1 MQKKIRGL
9 NGVGGTLMS
18 GLEIQHDKENDKLLY
33 PGAANAL
40 QDVSSRAMGM
50 RLKEKKSP
58 GFLTSGMATQYEIE
72 DFINNHEKA
81 NEMKE
86 EIAFNEKRR
95 KANKPTLLGL
105 APAGA
110 AIGAALPMAGAGAL
124 EAVKAK
130 KGQILN
136 SAMKGAKAMITP
148 GTVSDMNSFTSKYAV
163 PLAGAGVGLVG
174 GLALAGKLNGMHRDK
189 VVGKKRDQVLN
200 DISYDLDK
208 HMRNK
213 DTIKRIANNSTFKA
227 LENRQVADES
237 AMMEKKAEEK
247 KRNVPLRAVGAA
259 IPGAFIASNT
269 IGSVLAVKEAK
280 SILRNGGA
288 IPSDVMDLLKGH
300 WGKVGAGTAV
310 GAGLAAAHSVRKNLT
325 HNVSY
330 KKAKGI
336 EKKAGYKR
344 DLRIA
349 RAEAK
354 AKNPRLTIASSPEEV
369 KKYQREMAQY
379 GDAIESFLN
388 SSDRNQDWE
397 TKRKMARLSI
407 DRGESSKN
415 IMPETSTK
423 SFVNKRIMDKHSN
436 KATLPKDNSYG
447 KYYIREEI
455 LRNHPEFNGYNL
467 AKPSLLPTTPKDRLD
482 NIKKGKQSMKDY
494 VKWSNRRHI
503 TSNDTNLAKQL
514 ESGTHKQKRYSI
526 QDLKA
531 DGVYFKTHSEEKPF
545 NLAGFDGTKIRRN
558 FTGDPSMPKKGIP
571 IWASKLPEVSTTYG
585 DTVLAFKPNEAMIAG
600 ASPIDHPHL
609 ATDTRF
615 MNKKQIGRVNGWNQ
629 KVELNRNPEYER
641 VFTYDRKNMDKST
654 IATYSKHRVGH
665 GNKFDQGSW
674 EFTKNKPGSLADRY
688 ARMITNGPQQGYA
701 SEKEIK
707 RLDRKAL
714 RRKANEILS
723 IEPGKKVD
731 MSAINSKH
739 QLPSKVRELA
749 KNKAFRKNML
759 LTTGALATAGLV
771 GYNAYKTINDAKK
784 KRGFLKQKEKEEKTA
799 NQVHHELMIE
809 KMAIRGK

>member
-1 MQKKIRGL
+1 MQKKIRGI
-9 NGVGGTLMS
+9 NSVGGTLMS
-18 GLEIQHDKENDKLLY
+18 GLEIQHDKENNKLLY
-33 PGAANAL
+33 PGATAAF

-58 GFLTSGMATQYEIE
+58 GFLTSGIATQYEIE

-86 EIAFNEKRR
+86 EIAFNEKRI
-95 KANKPTLLGL
+95 KANKPALLGL

-136 SAMKGAKAMITP
+136 SAMKGAKAMIAP
-148 GTVSDMNSFTSKYAV
+148 GTVSDMNSFASKFAV

-213 DTIKRIANNSTFKA
+213 DTVKRIADNSTFKA
-227 LENRQVADES
+227 LENRQVADEPV
-237 AMMEKKAEEK
+237 MM
-247 KRNVPLRAVGAA
+247 
-259 IPGAFIASNT
+259 
-269 IGSVLAVKEAK
+269 
-280 SILRNGGA
+280 
-288 IPSDVMDLLKGH
+288 
-300 WGKVGAGTAV
+300 
-310 GAGLAAAHSVRKNLT
+310 
-325 HNVSY
+325 
-330 KKAKGI
+330 

-354 AKNPRLTIASSPEEV
+354 AKNPRLMFGDMSSPEKV
-369 KKYQREMAQY
+369 KAYKDGMGQY
-379 GDAIESFLN
+379 ADAIESFLN

-415 IMPETSTK
+415 VSAPESTK
-423 SFVNKRIMDKHSN
+423 SFINKRIIDKHSN
-436 KATLPKDNSYG
+436 KALLP
-447 KYYIREEI
+447 RENKLNEFSVSEQI
-455 LRNHPEFNGYNL
+455 LNNHPQYKKYELF
-467 AKPSLLPTTPKDRLD
+467 KPRLKETTPAERLERMKNSGMSAKDF
-482 NIKKGKQSMKDY
+482 
-494 VKWSNRRHI
+494 VKNKRYHI
-503 TSNDTNLAKQL
+503 TGNDTNLAKQL
-514 ESGTHKQKRYSI
+514 ESGKHKQKRYST

-531 DGVYFKTHSEEKPF
+531 DGVYFKTHSESKPF
-545 NLAGFDGTKIRRN
+545 DLAGYDGTKIRRN
-558 FTGDPSMPKKGIP
+558 FTGDPAMPKKGIP

-585 DTVLAFKPNEAMIAG
+585 DTVLAFKPNEAMMAG
-600 ASPIDHPHL
+600 ASPTDHPHL
-609 ATDTRF
+609 AKDTRF
-615 MNKKQIGRVNGWNQ
+615 MSKKQIGRVDGWNQ

-654 IATYSKHRVGH
+654 VATYSKHRVGR
-665 GNKFDQGSW
+665 GDKFDQGSW

-688 ARMITNGPQQGYA
+688 ARKITNGPQNGYA
-701 SEKEIK
+701 SGKEIK

-714 RRKANEILS
+714 KRKANEILS

-749 KNKAFRKNML
+749 KNEAFRKNML
-759 LTTGALATAGLV
+759 LATGAAAGLGLA
-771 GYNAYKTINDAKK
+771 GYNAYRTVSNAKK
-784 KRGFLKQKEKEEKTA
+784 KRDFLKQKEKEEKTA
-799 NQVHHELMIE
+799 SQVHHELMIE
-809 KMAIRGK
+809 KTAIRGK

>member
-1 MQKKIRGL
+1 
-9 NGVGGTLMS
+9 MS

-33 PGAANAL
+33 PGATNAL

-50 RLKEKKSP
+50 RLKEMKSP
-58 GFLTSGMATQYEIE
+58 GFLASDMATQYEIE

-110 AIGAALPMAGAGAL
+110 AIGAALPIAGAGAL

-269 IGSVLAVKEAK
+269 IGSVLGVKEAK

-288 IPSDVMDLLKGH
+288 IPSDAMDLLKGH
-300 WGKVGAGTAV
+300 WGKVGAGAAV
-310 GAGLAAAHSVRKNLT
+310 GAGLAAAHSVRKNLA

-407 DRGESSKN
+407 DKGESSKN
-415 IMPETSTK
+415 ISVPESTK
-423 SFVNKRIMDKHSN
+423 SFINKRIVDKHSKGN
-436 KATLPKDNSYG
+436 LNIEVPKFSNSL
-447 KYYIREEI
+447 REDI
-455 LRNHPEFNGYNL
+455 LSNHPEFNGYNL
-467 AKPSLLPTTPKDRLD
+467 AKPSLIPTTPEQRLK
-482 NIKKGKQSMKDY
+482 NIKKGKKSKEDY
-494 VKWSNRRHI
+494 VELFTRGHI
-503 TSNDTNLAKQL
+503 HGNDSNLAKQL
-514 ESGTHKQKRYSI
+514 ESGKHKQKRYST

-531 DGVYFKTHSEEKPF
+531 DGVYFKTHSESKPF
-545 NLAGFDGTKIRRN
+545 DLAGYDGTKIRRN
-558 FTGDPSMPKKGIP
+558 FTGDPTIPKKGIP

-585 DTVLAFKPNEAMIAG
+585 DTVLAFKPNKAMLAG
-600 ASPIDHPHL
+600 ASPTDHPHL
-609 ATDTRF
+609 AKDTRF
-615 MNKKQIGRVNGWNQ
+615 MSKQQIDRVNGWNPS
-629 KVELNRNPEYER
+629 VELNRNPEYER
-641 VFTYDRKNMDKST
+641 VFTYDRKNLDKST
-654 IATYSKHRVGH
+654 VATYSKHRVGG

-688 ARMITNGPQQGYA
+688 ARKIVNGPQDGYA
-701 SEKEIK
+701 SAKEIK

-714 RRKANEILS
+714 KRKANEILS
-723 IEPGKKVD
+723 IEPGRKVD
-731 MSAINSKH
+731 MSVINSKH

-749 KNKAFRKNML
+749 KNEAFRKNML
-759 LTTGALATAGLV
+759 LATGTAAGLGLA
-771 GYNAYKTINDAKK
+771 GYSAYKNVSDAKK
-784 KRGFLKQKEKEEKTA
+784 KRDFLKQKEKEEKTA
-799 NQVHHELMIE
+799 NQAHHELMIE
-809 KMAIRGK
+809 KTAIRGK

>member
-9 NGVGGTLMS
+9 NSVGGTLMS

-33 PGAANAL
+33 LGASNAL
-40 QDVSSRAMGM
+40 QDVSNKAKIM

-58 GFLTSGMATQYEIE
+58 GFLASDMATQYEID

-86 EIAFNEKRR
+86 EIAFNKKRR
-95 KANKPTLLGL
+95 KANKPALLGL

-136 SAMKGAKAMITP
+136 SAMKGAKAMIAP
-148 GTVSDMNSFTSKYAV
+148 GTVSDMNSFTSKFAV
-163 PLAGAGVGLVG
+163 PLAGAGAGLVG

-213 DTIKRIANNSTFKA
+213 DTIKRIADNSTFKA
-227 LENRQVADES
+227 LKNRQVADES
-237 AMMEKKAEEK
+237 AMMEKKAKEK
-247 KRNVPLRAVGAA
+247 KRNVPLRAVGAT
-259 IPGAFIASNT
+259 IPGAIIASNT
-269 IGSVLAVKEAK
+269 IGSALAVKEAK

-288 IPSDVMDLLKGH
+288 IPSDAMDLLKGH
-300 WGKVGAGTAV
+300 WGKVGAGAAV
-310 GAGLAAAHSVRKNLT
+310 GAGLAAAHSVRKNLA

-354 AKNPRLTIASSPEEV
+354 AKKPRLAIATSPGEV
-369 KKYQREMAQY
+369 KKYQEEMARY

-415 IMPETSTK
+415 ISVPESTK
-423 SFVNKRIMDKHSN
+423 SFVNKRIVDKHSKGN
-436 KATLPKDNSYG
+436 LNIEVPKYSGYL
-447 KYYIREEI
+447 REDI
-455 LRNHPEFNGYNL
+455 LDNHPDFLGYNL
-467 AKPSLLPTTPKDRLD
+467 RKPMQVPTTPEERLKKIKRIKDS
-482 NIKKGKQSMKDY
+482 KEDY
-494 VKWSNRRHI
+494 VKRLTRDHI
-503 TSNDTNLAKQL
+503 YGNDSNLAKQL
-514 ESGTHKQKRYSI
+514 ESGKHKQKRYST

-531 DGVYFKTHSEEKPF
+531 DGVYFKTHSEFKPF
-545 NLAGFDGTKIRRN
+545 DLAGYDGTKIKRN

-600 ASPIDHPHL
+600 ASPIDHRHL
-609 ATDTRF
+609 AKDTRF
-615 MNKKQIGRVNGWNQ
+615 MSKKQIGRVNGWNQ
-629 KVELNRNPEYER
+629 NFDLNRNPEYER
-641 VFTYDRKNMDKST
+641 VFTYNRKNMDKST
-654 IATYSKHRVGH
+654 VATYSKHGVGR
-665 GNKFDQGSW
+665 GGKFDQGSW

-688 ARMITNGPQQGYA
+688 ARKIVNGPQQGYA
-701 SEKEIK
+701 SGKEIK

-714 RRKANEILS
+714 KRKANDLLS
-723 IEPGKKVD
+723 IEPGNKVD

-749 KNKAFRKNML
+749 KNEAFRKNML
-759 LTTGALATAGLV
+759 LATGAAAGLGLV
-771 GYNAYKTINDAKK
+771 GYNAYKTVSNAKK
-784 KRGFLKQKEKEEKTA
+784 KRDFLKQKEKEEKTA
-799 NQVHHELMIE
+799 SQVHHELMIE

>member
-18 GLEIQHDKENDKLLY
+18 GLEIMHDKENDKLLY
-33 PGAANAL
+33 LGASNAL
-40 QDVSSRAMGM
+40 QDVSNKAKIM

-58 GFLTSGMATQYEIE
+58 GFLASDMATQYEID

-95 KANKPTLLGL
+95 KANKPALLGL

-136 SAMKGAKAMITP
+136 SAMKGAKAMIAP
-148 GTVSDMNSFTSKYAV
+148 GTVSDMNSFASKYAV
-163 PLAGAGVGLVG
+163 PLAGAGAGLVG

-227 LENRQVADES
+227 LKNRQVADES
-237 AMMEKKAEEK
+237 AMMEKKAKEK

-269 IGSVLAVKEAK
+269 IGSALAVKKAK
-280 SILRNGGA
+280 SIVNNGGA
-288 IPSDVMDLLKGH
+288 IPSNARDLLKGH
-300 WGKVGAGTAV
+300 WGKVGAGAAV
-310 GAGLAAAHSVRKNLT
+310 GAGLAAAHSVRKNLA

-354 AKNPRLTIASSPEEV
+354 AKKPRLVTATSPEEV
-369 KKYQREMAQY
+369 KKYQEEMARY

-407 DRGESSKN
+407 DKGESSKN
-415 IMPETSTK
+415 ISVPKSTK
-423 SFVNKRIMDKHSN
+423 SFVNKRIVDKHSKGN
-436 KATLPKDNSYG
+436 LNIDSKFGGYLSED
-447 KYYIREEI
+447 I
-455 LRNHPEFNGYNL
+455 LDNHPDFLGYNL
-467 AKPSLLPTTPKDRLD
+467 RKPTQVPITPKQKLE
-482 NIKKGKQSMKDY
+482 NLKKMKWSKEDY
-494 VKWSNRRHI
+494 VKWFTRDNI
-503 TSNDTNLAKQL
+503 TNNDTNLAKQL
-514 ESGTHKQKRYSI
+514 ESGKHKQKRYSI

-531 DGVYFKTHSEEKPF
+531 DGVYFKTHSESDPF
-545 NLAGFDGTKIRRN
+545 DLAGSDGTRIKRN
-558 FTGDPSMPKKGIP
+558 FTGDPTIPKKGIP

-600 ASPIDHPHL
+600 ASPIDHRHL
-609 ATDTRF
+609 AKDTRF
-615 MNKKQIGRVNGWNQ
+615 MSKKQIGRVNGWNQ
-629 KVELNRNPEYER
+629 SFDLNRNPEYER
-641 VFTYDRKNMDKST
+641 VFTYDRKNMNKST
-654 IATYSKHRVGH
+654 VATYSKHRVG
-665 GNKFDQGSW
+665 GGDKFDQGSW

-688 ARMITNGPQQGYA
+688 ARKIVNGPQQGYA
-701 SEKEIK
+701 SAKEIK

-714 RRKANEILS
+714 KRKANEILS

-731 MSAINSKH
+731 MSAINSEH

-759 LTTGALATAGLV
+759 LATGAAAGLGLV
-771 GYNAYKTINDAKK
+771 GYNAYKAVSNAKK
-784 KRGFLKQKEKEEKTA
+784 KRDFSKQKEKEEKTA
-799 NQVHHELMIE
+799 SQVHHELMIE

>member
-1 MQKKIRGL
+1 MQKKIRGI
-9 NGVGGTLMS
+9 NSAGGTLMS

-33 PGAANAL
+33 PGATAAL

-58 GFLTSGMATQYEIE
+58 GFLASGIATQYEIE

-86 EIAFNEKRR
+86 EIAFNEKRI
-95 KANKPTLLGL
+95 KANKPALLGL

-136 SAMKGAKAMITP
+136 SAMKGAKAMIAP
-148 GTVSDMNSFTSKYAV
+148 GTVSDMNSFASKFAV
-163 PLAGAGVGLVG
+163 PLAGAGAGLIG

-213 DTIKRIANNSTFKA
+213 DTIKRIADNSTFKA
-227 LENRQVADES
+227 LKNRQVADES
-237 AMMEKKAEEK
+237 AMM
-247 KRNVPLRAVGAA
+247 
-259 IPGAFIASNT
+259 
-269 IGSVLAVKEAK
+269 
-280 SILRNGGA
+280 
-288 IPSDVMDLLKGH
+288 
-300 WGKVGAGTAV
+300 
-310 GAGLAAAHSVRKNLT
+310 
-325 HNVSY
+325 
-330 KKAKGI
+330 

-354 AKNPRLTIASSPEEV
+354 AKKPRLMIATSPEEV
-369 KKYQREMAQY
+369 KKYQEEMAQY

-388 SSDRNQDWE
+388 SSDRKQDWE

-407 DRGESSKN
+407 DKGESSKN
-415 IMPETSTK
+415 ISVPESTK
-423 SFVNKRIMDKHSN
+423 SFVNKRIVDKHSKGN
-436 KATLPKDNSYG
+436 LNIEVPKFSDSL
-447 KYYIREEI
+447 REDI
-455 LRNHPEFNGYNL
+455 LGNHPDFLGYDL
-467 AKPSLLPTTPKDRLD
+467 RKPMQVPTTPKQRLK
-482 NIKKGKQSMKDY
+482 NIKKRKESKEDY
-494 VKWSNRRHI
+494 VKWFTRDHI
-503 TSNDTNLAKQL
+503 HGNDSNLAKQL
-514 ESGTHKQKRYSI
+514 ESGKHKQKRYST

-531 DGVYFKTHSEEKPF
+531 DGVYLKTHSESKPF
-545 NLAGFDGTKIRRN
+545 DLAGYDGTKIRRN

-585 DTVLAFKPNEAMIAG
+585 DTVLAFKPNEAMMAG
-600 ASPIDHPHL
+600 ASPTDHPHL
-609 ATDTRF
+609 AKDTRF
-615 MNKKQIGRVNGWNQ
+615 MSKKQIGRVNGWNQ

-654 IATYSKHRVGH
+654 VATYSKHRVGR
-665 GNKFDQGSW
+665 GDKFDQGSW

-688 ARMITNGPQQGYA
+688 ARKITNGPQNGYA
-701 SEKEIK
+701 SGKEIK

-714 RRKANEILS
+714 KRKANEILS

-749 KNKAFRKNML
+749 KNEAFRKNML
-759 LTTGALATAGLV
+759 LATGAAAGLGLA
-771 GYNAYKTINDAKK
+771 GYNAYRTVSNAKK
-784 KRGFLKQKEKEEKTA
+784 KRDFLKQKEKEEKTA